1 MLCLHVCTCQTF
13 FLFLSQ
19 DIIILTARCKEAN
32 NYVTQK
38 AISSPRLGHLLVLP
52 LLPPTPPPVS
62 CSSAPLPHTVN
73 VSLTGWKTAPST
85 DCPLIYFPLFLWE
98 AKNAL
103 ITIPAVQGYLKVL
116 CLSWVGEDVGRGDI
130 EEREWEKERTKMMCD
145 KERGEREIRQMW
157 GSRWSQEVNK
167 SVLVKEGGVGKPWNC
182 SNSGDTVVYTVPTE
196 A

>member
-1 MLCLHVCTCQTF
+1 MWRSLCALSACVHMPDF
-13 FLFLSQ
+13 FSFFSQ

-52 LLPPTPPPVS
+52 LLSPPPPLPVS

-130 EEREWEKERTKMMCD
+130 EEREREGVR
-145 KERGEREIRQMW
+145 ERE
-157 GSRWSQEVNK
+157 NK
-167 SVLVKEGGVGKPWNC
+167 NDVR
-182 SNSGDTVVYTVPTE
+182 
-196 A
+196 